1 LANPGVALTQESKKL
16 TMVVHAGSHELT
28 RLVMIPTDSV
38 ALAMVLV
45 PALALSDESV
55 LSPSVAEAEV
65 EATVVEAAILVALD
79 GVGVDESSSLLPPLV
94 DAEQVPT
101 RPQAV

>member
-1 LANPGVALTQESKKL
+1 
-16 TMVVHAGSHELT
+16 MVVHAGSHELT

-45 PALALSDESV
+45 SALAMSDESLL
-55 LSPSVAEAEV
+55 LSSVAVAEV
-65 EATVVEAAILVALD
+65 EATVVDAAILVLLD
-79 GVGVDESSSLLPPLV
+79 GVGVDESSSLLLLLA